1 MKVKRNNFKL
11 CEGISGLRIYFI
23 LLIVINCGASTAQS
37 RVSTDSLF
45 VLPDSVKPFTIEN
58 FYALILQNHPVAK
71 QTELLS
77 EVARQEVRMARG
89 NFDPKIEAEFLTKNY
104 NDQEYY
110 SILNGSIKFPTTL
123 PFDPTVGIEQNK
135 GDYLNPERYISNEFN
150 YQQFYAGIS
159 LPLGRG
165 LITDDRR
172 AALRQADLFNDMTEA
187 EQVKLLNKLLLDA
200 AKEYWQWYNAYYN
213 YRLLNR
219 SVDIAA
225 EIFRRVNVNY
235 KFGEAAQIDTIQ
247 AKITWQQRL
256 IEQQEAFLNY
266 QNTGI
271 RLSTFLWDSLLTP
284 LQLNMQWAPV
294 LQPEPWIMTSGGLEE
309 LSNQAKANHPDLQK
323 LNVKMKQLEVERKLN
338 VEYLKPQLN
347 LNYYLLNQPFNP
359 EGTSSFN
366 PSENYKLGIDFSF
379 PVFLRKERAKLAQ
392 TKIKLTTTQLELTLT
407 EREILNELNTSYN
420 QLVNMQVIINQQYD
434 MMLGYERLLNAEFL
448 NFEQG
453 ESDLFKINI
462 QQEKLIQSQT
472 KWLKLLADFEKQK
485 AFLYWAAGARNLNV
499 N

>member
-1 MKVKRNNFKL
+1 MRMKKFGYIVFAF
-11 CEGISGLRIYFI
+11 S
-23 LLIVINCGASTAQS
+23 LLPVWGNSQS
-37 RVSTDSLF
+37 LTDSIF
-45 VLPDSVKPFTIEN
+45 IMPDSVRPFTIEN
-58 FYALILQNHPVAK
+58 FYTLILQNHPVAR

-77 EVARQEVRMARG
+77 EVARQEIRMARG
-89 NFDPKIEAEFLTKNY
+89 NFDPKLEAEFLTKNY
-104 NDQEYY
+104 NGQEYY

-150 YQQFYAGIS
+150 YQQLYAGIS

-172 AALRQADLFNDMTEA
+172 AALRQADLFTDMTEA
-187 EQVKLLNKLLLDA
+187 EQVKLINKLLLDA

-225 EIFRRVNVNY
+225 DIFRRVSVNY
-235 KFGEAAQIDTIQ
+235 EFGEAAQIDTIQ

-271 RLSTFLWDSLLTP
+271 MLSTFLWDSLSNP
-284 LQLNMQWAPV
+284 LQLNMHWAPV
-294 LQPEPWIMTSGGLEE
+294 LQSEPWIMTSGGLEE
-309 LSNQAKANHPDLQK
+309 LSNQAKANHPDLRK

-338 VEYLKPQLN
+338 AEYLKPQLN
-347 LNYYLLNQPFNP
+347 LNYYLLNQPFDP
-359 EGTSSFN
+359 EGNSSFN
-366 PSENYKLGIDFSF
+366 ATENYKLGIDFSF

-392 TKIKLTTTQLELTLT
+392 TKIKLTTTQLDLTLT
-407 EREILNELNTSYN
+407 EREILNEITSSYN
-420 QLVNMQVIINQQYD
+420 QMVNLQLIINQQRN
-434 MMLGYERLLNAEFL
+434 MMMGYERLLNAELL
-448 NFEQG
+448 NLEQG

-472 KWLKLLADFEKQK
+472 KWLKLLADFEIQK
-485 AFLYWAAGARNLNV
+485 AFLYWAAGVRNLNV
-499 N
+499 D